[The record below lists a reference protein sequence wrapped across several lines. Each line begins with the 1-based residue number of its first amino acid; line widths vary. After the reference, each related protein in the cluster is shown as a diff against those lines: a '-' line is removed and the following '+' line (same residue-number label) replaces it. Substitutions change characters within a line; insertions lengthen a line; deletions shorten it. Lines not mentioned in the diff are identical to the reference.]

1 LVLRHENTVLR
12 RQIGRVRYEPGAY
25 KQFTANMGASRS
37 PPDLRL
43 LASPLR
49 GPCLCRRDSGRNPGP
64 RAESVLIPGP
74 PNMASACGIASNAKI
89 LPSFEGMSEIERLLI
104 GRTVTGLDVH

>member
-64 RAESVLIPGP
+64 RTESVLIPDRQTWHLP
-74 PNMASACGIASNAKI
+74 AEIASNAKI
-89 LPSFEGMSEIERLLI
+89 LPISEGMSEIQRLLI
-104 GRTVTGLDVH
+104 GRMVTGLDVR